1 MESLNRKVALITGA
15 SRGIGAATA
24 KALAREGARVIVNYF
39 SSRDAADTVVKD
51 ISTAGGQAVAIQADC
66 RNKAEVDAMAK
77 QGTDTFGPIDILIAN
92 AGMNVPYKQFSELTY
107 EEFHTK
113 VTGELDCFFYPIKA
127 ALPGMMERKTGC
139 IVGISST
146 LSRYP
151 APNFSAHTTAKSAV
165 DGLMKSLALELGRVG
180 IRVYTVAPG
189 LTVTDATSS
198 QPPEMFEMVARMTP
212 MGRVAQPEDIAEA
225 VVAVAS
231 DHMGFVTGAYIPVNG
246 GALML

>member
-1 MESLNRKVALITGA
+1 MEGLKGKIALITGA

-24 KALAREGARVIVNYF
+24 KALAREGAKVIVNYF

-51 ISTAGGQAVAIQADC
+51 ITGAGGQAVAIQADC
-66 RNKAEVDAMAK
+66 RNKTEVDAMAK
-77 QGTDTFGPIDILIAN
+77 QANDAFGPIDILVAN
-92 AGMNVPYKQFSELTY
+92 AGMNVPYKQFAELTY

-127 ALPGMMERKTGC
+127 TLPGMMERQTGC

-165 DGLMKSLALELGRVG
+165 DGLMKSLALELGRIG
-180 IRVYTVAPG
+180 IRVYTIAPG

-198 QPPEMFEMVARMTP
+198 QSPEMFEMVARMTP

-231 DHMGFVTGAYIPVNG
+231 DHMGFVTGAYIPVSG